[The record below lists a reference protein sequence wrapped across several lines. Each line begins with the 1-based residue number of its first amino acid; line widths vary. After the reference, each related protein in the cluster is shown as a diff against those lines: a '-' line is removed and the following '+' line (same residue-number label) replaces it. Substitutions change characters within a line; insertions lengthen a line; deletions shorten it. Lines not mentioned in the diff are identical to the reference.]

1 MKRGTVTKVIFQAL
15 NRIHRGVLICGG
27 FALFMLLGA
36 LLLMLPLSQS
46 GTREISFVDAL
57 FMSVSTVSV
66 TGMSMFDLK
75 NDFTV
80 FGQLVILF
88 LMQVGGLGIMT
99 MMAMVSISTGRKI
112 RLQERLLIRDSF
124 NLQTPSGMVMLVKK
138 IIFMTLAVEFTSG
151 TLLAI
156 YLYFKYGAIGIYL
169 GYWHAISAF
178 TNCGMDIMGNDVG
191 FAGMAADTFVST
203 VIEITMFLGGVGFL
217 ALDDVLRNRRWSKLS
232 FNSKFIF
239 TMEAVLIPLGV
250 IVFYLLEG
258 NNPATMGSMSPMGK
272 WQSAFFMSVSSRL
285 AGFTVFDIHS
295 MMSATV
301 LFVMMFMFVGA
312 APVSTG
318 GGIRTTTMGLLL
330 LSLYSWVR
338 GKREVVLFHKQV
350 DNKCLV
356 KASNVFTLAMVLTF
370 ITAFLVFVLEP
381 ADFAFEDA
389 LFEAV
394 SAFSTVGFSMGLT
407 GEWNTP
413 CKLVLIVAMYIGRIG
428 VMTLAITF
436 ARHHNSSIKYPKENV
451 VIG

>member
-1 MKRGTVTKVIFQAL
+1 M
-15 NRIHRGVLICGG
+15 
-27 FALFMLLGA
+27 
-36 LLLMLPLSQS
+36 
-46 GTREISFVDAL
+46 DAL

-203 VIEITMFLGGVGFL
+203 VIEITMFLGAWDSWHWTMSSGTAGG
-217 ALDDVLRNRRWSKLS
+217 RS
-232 FNSKFIF
+232 FPSTANSFSPWKRSSS
-239 TMEAVLIPLGV
+239 LW
-250 IVFYLLEG
+250 
-258 NNPATMGSMSPMGK
+258 GS
-272 WQSAFFMSVSSRL
+272 L
-285 AGFTVFDIHS
+285 
-295 MMSATV
+295 
-301 LFVMMFMFVGA
+301 
-312 APVSTG
+312 
-318 GGIRTTTMGLLL
+318 
-330 LSLYSWVR
+330 
-338 GKREVVLFHKQV
+338 
-350 DNKCLV
+350 
-356 KASNVFTLAMVLTF
+356 
-370 ITAFLVFVLEP
+370 
-381 ADFAFEDA
+381 
-389 LFEAV
+389 
-394 SAFSTVGFSMGLT
+394 FSTC
-407 GEWNTP
+407 W
-413 CKLVLIVAMYIGRIG
+413 
-428 VMTLAITF
+428 
-436 ARHHNSSIKYPKENV
+436 KETIPPPWV
-451 VIG
+451 P